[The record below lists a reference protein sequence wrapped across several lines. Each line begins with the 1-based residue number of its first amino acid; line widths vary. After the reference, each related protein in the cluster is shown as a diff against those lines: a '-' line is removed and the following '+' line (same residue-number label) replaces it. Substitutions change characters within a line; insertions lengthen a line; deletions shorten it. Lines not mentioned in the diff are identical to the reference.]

1 MQHSSPLLRSS
12 TPPSPLPRSSAHA
25 FLPAPFFSSSS
36 FPSSLR
42 PFESPFSRVPRRA
55 TLRSSAHPSPLPR
68 SSAHSFLPASFF
80 LLPPFLRPSAHS
92 GPRFPAFPAVRHST
106 PLLHLHFP
114 APLLIRSSPPPFFL
128 LPPFLRPSAHSG
140 PRFPAFP
147 AARHSHPQ
155 ALAVIRQA
163 TGREADNRA
172 AEAAGQ
178 KNPALTGRTLS
189 GINLYSRK
197 KGRLHLAHTNALT
210 QHNQSGAYPL
220 INPCSHN

>member
-1 MQHSSPLLRSS
+1 MPKEVPALLHFFTSSLPHFPPPSFFFPFSFAPPPIRVPVLPRSPPRGTPLRSSAPPLLRSS
-12 TPPSPLPRSSAHA
+12 TP
-25 FLPAPFFSSSS
+25 
-36 FPSSLR
+36 
-42 PFESPFSRVPRRA
+42 
-55 TLRSSAHPSPLPR
+55 PSPLPR

-114 APLLIRSSPPPFFL
+114 APLLIRSSPSPFFL
-128 LPPFLRPSAHSG
+128 LPPFLRLSAHSG

-197 KGRLHLAHTNALT
+197 KRGDYISRIRMLSPNIIKAVRTH
-210 QHNQSGAYPL
+210 
-220 INPCSHN
+220 

>member
-1 MQHSSPLLRSS
+1 MPPAPLPLPLLLALPSSASTRSEARLRRKRCLRS
-12 TPPSPLPRSSAHA
+12 FTSPLPHFPTSP
-25 FLPAPFFSSSS
+25 LPPPSFF
-36 FPSSLR
+36 F
-42 PFESPFSRVPRRA
+42 PFSFAPPPIRIPVLPRSPPRG
-55 TLRSSAHPSPLPR
+55 TPLRSSAP
-68 SSAHSFLPASFF
+68 
-80 LLPPFLRPSAHS
+80 
-92 GPRFPAFPAVRHST
+92 

-197 KGRLHLAHTNALT
+197 KGEITSR
-210 QHNQSGAYPL
+210 AYE
-220 INPCSHN
+220 CSHPT